1 MPQNLRPKLA
11 TTVGGVLLGVG
22 VLSLIFGF
30 IGTVRDF
37 QLLPDPNVFLPL
49 GVPVGVFTITFAFV
63 TIVLGAS
70 IIARD
75 RRPSSEPSR
84 RGHPFGVALLL
95 FGVIGWYAAFALA
108 ADKVLLA
115 LEPSAELGCN
125 VSLLVQCG
133 ANLESWQGSV
143 LGFPN
148 PLIGIAGWAAVVTV
162 GCLVLSGI
170 RLAPWFW
177 VTFTVGGAGA
187 LAFVAWLISQ
197 SIFVLGT
204 LCPWCMVTWA
214 VTIPLFW
221 AVTLRGA
228 KDGHFGVAIRRTI
241 GPAYSWVPLI
251 SVVSY
256 LVVAVIAQL
265 RLDVLSYL

>member
-1 MPQNLRPKLA
+1 M
-11 TTVGGVLLGVG
+11 VGGVLLGVG
-22 VLSLIFGF
+22 ILALIYGF
-30 IGTVRDF
+30 IGTVRDLK
-37 QLLPDPNVFLPL
+37 LLPDPDVFLPL
-49 GVPVGVFTITFAFV
+49 GVPVGVFTITFALV
-63 TIVLGAS
+63 TIVLAAS
-70 IIARD
+70 ILARD
-75 RRPSSEPSR
+75 RRRPDEQNR
-84 RGHPFGVALLL
+84 RDYPFGIALLL
-95 FGVIGWYAAFALA
+95 FGAIGWYAAFALA
-108 ADKVLLA
+108 ADKVQLA
-115 LEPSAELGCN
+115 LEPTAELGCN
-125 VSLLVQCG
+125 VSLLVQCS

-143 LGFPN
+143 FGFPN
-148 PLIGIAGWAAVVTV
+148 PLIGIAGWTAVFTV

-177 VTFTVGGAGA
+177 IAFTIGVAGA
-187 LAFVAWLISQ
+187 LVFVVWLISQ

-228 KDGHFGVAIRRTI
+228 KEGFFGARIMRAI

-251 SVVSY
+251 TVASY